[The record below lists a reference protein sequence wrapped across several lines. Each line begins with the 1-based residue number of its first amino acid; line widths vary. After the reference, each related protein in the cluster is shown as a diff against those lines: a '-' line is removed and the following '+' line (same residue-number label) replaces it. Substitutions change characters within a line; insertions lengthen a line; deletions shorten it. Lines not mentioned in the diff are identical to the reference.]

1 MRRREAI
8 KALVGT
14 PLIAM
19 VNFQQAKGV
28 TEEMVDEARE
38 RRIKWFREAKFGMFI
53 HWGLYAIPA
62 GIWKGKE
69 IPGIGEWIMF
79 RARIPVK
86 EYAQLAKQ
94 FNPTKFNADEWVQ
107 LAKEAGQRYLV
118 ITSKHHDGFAMYDSK
133 VTDYDIVDATP
144 FGRDPMKEL
153 SEACRK
159 HGIRFCFYY
168 SHVQDW
174 HHPDAVGNDWDYDPS
189 QKNFARYWEEK
200 AKPQIREIL
209 TQYGPLG
216 LIWFDTPRNISYEHA
231 LEAVQLVRS
240 LQPDCLVNGRVGHN
254 LGDYREMGDNRIPED
269 VVEEDWE
276 VPATI
281 NNTWGYKVTDNNWKP
296 VERLIFNLVD
306 IVSKGGNYL
315 LNVGPTAEGVIPE
328 PSVERLLAMGRWLKV
343 NGEAIYGAGR
353 SPFRPVNKYP
363 WRCMTKPGKLFITL
377 FQWTDTLELPSIS
390 QRVTRAYLLADGT
403 SLKFSQT
410 PDKVVVKLPSSAPD
424 PIASI
429 AVLEIEQRG

>member
-363 WRCMTKPGKLFITL
+363 WRCTTKPGKLFITL